1 MEATTQAGFRN
12 ESEGRHCFA
21 GMLTARWLVPIY
33 LGLGA
38 FFKIIDGSPAH
49 LPAALIQLAG
59 QVNLDL
65 LYLLRLSIALELAV
79 AGVMLILPRIGRLA
93 GLLLLGVF
101 LPILVGDLL
110 LGASSCGCF
119 GAVAIPPWLTL
130 IMDGGL
136 FAALWYFG
144 GKDSRLEWRAQES
157 SIRVLLAGLWTV
169 AVFMLGFSVGV
180 RAAEK
185 QQDSS
190 GQVHAEAGL
199 ASLPEE
205 GYYLPEYEN
214 WLGKQWSDIPLSHW
228 IEGIPEAWDPSAGEK
243 YILLYRKDCEHCHA
257 LMEMYFSGVLP
268 APVLAVAV
276 PERNGFPTENLQ
288 PFVCGACSLAE
299 LPSGVDWFFKTPV
312 LIRLEDGVVGCAAE
326 VSAEDPQC
334 VRF

>member
-1 MEATTQAGFRN
+1 MEATTQPGFLN
-12 ESEGRHCFA
+12 ESEGRRCIA

-49 LPAALIQLAG
+49 LPAALIKLAG
-59 QVNLDL
+59 QVDLDL

-93 GLLLLGVF
+93 GLLLLGLF

-136 FAALWYFG
+136 FVALWYFG
-144 GKDSRLEWRAQES
+144 GRDSRLKWRAHES
-157 SIRVLLAGLWTV
+157 SIPVLLAGLWTV

-180 RAAEK
+180 RPADR
-185 QQDSS
+185 QQHSN
-190 GQVHAEAGL
+190 GQIQSETGL
-199 ASLPEE
+199 SSLPEE
-205 GYYLPEYEN
+205 GYYLPEYAS
-214 WLGKQWSDIPLSHW
+214 WLGKRWSDIPLSRW
-228 IEGIPEAWDPSAGEK
+228 LTDVPDNWDAGHGER

-257 LMEMYFSGVLP
+257 LMEMYFSGELP

-276 PERNGFPTENLQ
+276 PERTGFPSENLQ
-288 PFVCGACSLAE
+288 PFVCDECFQAE
-299 LPSGVDWFFKTPV
+299 LPAGVDWFFKTPV
-312 LIRLEDGVVGCAAE
+312 LIRLADGVVGCAAE
-326 VSAEDPQC
+326 ISVEDPQC
-334 VRF
+334 IHF